1 MTTPPAL
8 PRTGLYHAN
17 LVLNGILAVAFCL
30 SQKREVCETLRKAVP
45 VTYLFLF
52 YMEPLS
58 PVSKGKTGE
67 DGTGK
72 PDYRN
77 LGRRLISGRCLFW
90 RFSGE
95 GFFT

>member
-1 MTTPPAL
+1 MSSEDVSL
-8 PRTGLYHAN
+8 PFEVQRSVVHKSIRYKDFLGSHL
-17 LVLNGILAVAFCL
+17 
-30 SQKREVCETLRKAVP
+30 REGFETLRKAVP

-52 YMEPLS
+52 YMVPLS

-77 LGRRLISGRCLFW
+77 LNGLRISN
-90 RFSGE
+90 SP
-95 GFFT
+95 